1 MDWTGGTRRRFQA
14 GKNNA
19 NLLKQKQHFAKVR
32 GTLQNTPSSQH
43 TFRPSFLPPAI
54 APESIQHTHHTR
66 HSAYPSVDRHGS
78 QAPRTAHR
86 GTPTAVDSTSRRSAG
101 RVRSR
106 STASV
111 SSGHHPISHGS
122 PRAGHGSLSKPP
134 QSEPR
139 AESAHYEPNAQDDDL
154 AANRR
159 RLLARSD
166 WLSLDPTRPLHM
178 TYQSSHDRD
187 RVAKRRRVDKSKHRA
202 KPAQQRVQT
211 PLFDERLIR
220 PDHVLSDARPQQEFR
235 IKIGT
240 DALASQ
246 TQPSRPSHSRPN
258 TSMRQPSTEFG
269 PLSEESMLMG
279 SEADSFEVLD
289 VGTIQ
294 QMPLPDHVEQ
304 SRADMHANLTAHF
317 RPPSPPMRPLTEES
331 REGLDAHADMDV
343 RYSGVKA
350 VLSPAVVQAAL
361 LPPEVAHRTAHP
373 VDDDDTTYFTS
384 HKRPASS
391 IGSDYYQ
398 PEEAIAT
405 KSDAHKSIEDESMW
419 RNILHIKNLTSSHA
433 SVAAVKSSS
442 PHNTT
447 SSHGHLS
454 VLHDI
459 AAHEAEHLPLLHV
472 STPVGAGTQGAP
484 LMRAATTSQAKS
496 SDEQSP
502 SASLAQIARLAE
514 QPAPKNETKEEA
526 DQDESI
532 WRTFIV
538 GSDDG
543 SSECSQQYEST
554 SHAVI
559 DSIHEHVDAQPSPH
573 ATSGLGTSANATQG
587 DTLFVT
593 PTKMRRDTQQ
603 PHSWSTHDTL
613 GISGSLART
622 NDEAEDDIED
632 PESPPRAVPKTNIHA
647 GPHHILSHK
656 RFLPPKFGRR
666 PVLQSADVVKPLKRH
681 VSTKHRTHDIYDL
694 VDSDGVSLH
703 P

>member
-54 APESIQHTHHTR
+54 ASESIQHTHHSR
-66 HSAYPSVDRHGS
+66 HSAYPSVDRHES
-78 QAPRTAHR
+78 QAPRTAYR

-106 STASV
+106 STT
-111 SSGHHPISHGS
+111 SGHRPTSRGS
-122 PRAGHGSLSKPP
+122 TQAGHGSLSKPSKP
-134 QSEPR
+134 EQR
-139 AESAHYEPNAQDDDL
+139 AESSHHEPNAEDDDMS
-154 AANRR
+154 ATRR

-166 WLSLDPTRPLHM
+166 WLGLPATRPLHM
-178 TYQSSHDRD
+178 TYQSSRDRD
-187 RVAKRRRVDKSKHRA
+187 RVAKRRRIDKSKHRA
-202 KPAQQRVQT
+202 KPAQQRVLT
-211 PLFDERLIR
+211 PLFDERLMR
-220 PDHVLSDARPQQEFR
+220 PDHVMSGALPQQEFR

-246 TQPSRPSHSRPN
+246 TQPSRPSLSRPN

-289 VGTIQ
+289 VDGLQ

-304 SRADMHANLTAHF
+304 SRADIHANLTATF
-317 RPPSPPMRPLTEES
+317 RPPSPPMRSLMEES
-331 REGLDAHADMDV
+331 REDLDAYADLGV
-343 RYSGVKA
+343 RYSGVNS
-350 VLSPAVVQAAL
+350 VLSPAVAQAAL
-361 LPPEVAHRTAHP
+361 LLYEVTHGTAQP
-373 VDDDDTTYFTS
+373 VDDDEPTAFTS

-391 IGSDYYQ
+391 TGSDYYQ
-398 PEEAIAT
+398 PEEAIVT
-405 KSDAHKSIEDESMW
+405 KSDAHKSIEDDSMW

-442 PHNTT
+442 LHNTT
-447 SSHGHLS
+447 SSHENRS
-454 VLHDI
+454 IFHDI
-459 AAHEAEHLPLLHV
+459 AAHEAEHVPLL
-472 STPVGAGTQGAP
+472 STPVGAGNQGAP
-484 LMRAATTSQAKS
+484 LTRAATTSQAKS
-496 SDEQSP
+496 SGAQSP

-514 QPAPKNETKEEA
+514 QPAPKDEKREEA

-543 SSECSQQYEST
+543 SSECSQEHVHT
-554 SHAVI
+554 RSHAVV
-559 DSIHEHVDAQPSPH
+559 DTMHEHVDIQLSPH
-573 ATSGLGTSANATQG
+573 ATSGVGTSANATQG

-593 PTKMRRDTQQ
+593 PTKMWRGTQQ
-603 PHSWSTHDTL
+603 PHPWSTHDTPGVL
-613 GISGSLART
+613 GSPART
-622 NDEAEDDIED
+622 EGEVEDDIED
-632 PESPPRAVPKTNIHA
+632 PESPPRAVSKTNIHA

-656 RFLPPKFGRR
+656 RFSPPKTGRR
-666 PVLQSADVVKPLKRH
+666 PVLRSAEVVNPLTRR